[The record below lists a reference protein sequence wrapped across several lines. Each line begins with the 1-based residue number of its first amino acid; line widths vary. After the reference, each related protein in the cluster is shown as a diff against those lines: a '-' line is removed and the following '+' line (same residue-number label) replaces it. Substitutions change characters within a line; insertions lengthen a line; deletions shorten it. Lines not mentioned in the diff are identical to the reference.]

1 MSALRWCLSLE
12 TTPLA
17 VTGFYD
23 HDAADKLP
31 QADGKRFGN
40 YGYEGLV

>member
-1 MSALRWCLSLE
+1 MSALRWCLPLE

-17 VTGFYD
+17 IMEFYD
-23 HDAADKLP
+23 HDAADKLL

-40 YGYEGLV
+40 SEYEDQV